1 MMETPAVRANR
12 INGKR
17 PGVIP
22 LRLQTQLKSLPP
34 GQYVCQVNVIDQL
47 GHKFAFPRSSI
58 VVMANETPAAAA
70 AQPAPGSS

>member
-1 MMETPAVRANR
+1 MPIDLNA
-12 INGKR
+12 KR

-22 LRLQTQLKSLPP
+22 LRLQTLLKSLPA

-58 VVMANETPAAAA
+58 VVLADEAVVKPAA
-70 AQPAPGSS
+70 QKPS